1 MLFRMKH
8 LLFILVPAFLT
19 IALFNSC
26 GNDGPEE
33 LKPFDLLPYG
43 VALTILAPDSADV
56 KVDDL
61 FVMKDITVKKGDDY
75 YVQILSSNAGSN
87 DLAKLLSDQRNSVK
101 EHQYFSRFIED
112 KPNGFIYEMIIDST
126 EYSYDFRHV
135 RVKGDKEYICQTG
148 LIGSFTLEEAK
159 RMYDSIDY
167 EVQKK

>member
-1 MLFRMKH
+1 MKH
-8 LLFILVPAFLT
+8 IITIILSAFLL
-19 IALFNSC
+19 IFLFESC
-26 GNDGPEE
+26 TNEGPLE
-33 LKPFDLLPYG
+33 LKPFDLMPYG
-43 VALTILAPDSADV
+43 IPLTILAPDSADV

-75 YVQILSSNAGSN
+75 YIQILSSNAGSN
-87 DLAKLLSDQRNSVK
+87 DIVRLLSDQRNSVK

-112 KPNGFIYEMIIDST
+112 KPNGFVYEMIIDST

-148 LIGSFTLEEAK
+148 LIGSFTLEEAR

-167 EVQKK
+167 EMQKK